1 MNNMF
6 VNKIEN
12 YVFDNNTHKALFK
25 LSSTNIIDSIDMTIA
40 SGKEAITFL
49 GHSNSNPIVAKI
61 YKIETSHFNNLNKY
75 IIGDRRFKNIKKDKR
90 SLFLAWASKEY
101 RNLQLLL
108 KNNVSCPV
116 PIAKEKNILV
126 MSFIGEGIVP
136 HPRLNKCN
144 FDYEVVFNQII
155 EEYAKMLYGAN
166 LVHADF
172 SAYNILIDPA
182 TQKITIID
190 VGQAVLINHPKAQDF
205 LKRDIINIVDFL
217 NKKKKKNLT
226 YEEFLIKLKTKK
238 KELYGRNNNSK

>member
-1 MNNMF
+1 
-6 VNKIEN
+6 
-12 YVFDNNTHKALFK
+12 
-25 LSSTNIIDSIDMTIA
+25 
-40 SGKEAITFL
+40 
-49 GHSNSNPIVAKI
+49 
-61 YKIETSHFNNLNKY
+61 
-75 IIGDRRFKNIKKDKR
+75 
-90 SLFLAWASKEY
+90 
-101 RNLQLLL
+101 
-108 KNNVSCPV
+108 
-116 PIAKEKNILV
+116 
-126 MSFIGEGIVP
+126 
-136 HPRLNKCN
+136 
-144 FDYEVVFNQII
+144 
-155 EEYAKMLYGAN
+155 MLYVAN